1 MLLVSIL
8 LMFIFVIFLVQAYTA
23 FLTFKTKNITF
34 RQSWFY
40 FALPIYS
47 LFIHLFMAY
56 KLFKKHNFKKGFK
69 MIGFSFTKYNI
80 FLNFL
85 SGIILEEIIV
95 LETYGQSDLISKKD
109 TDKEVSKSE
118 REKTILEKLLKRPF
132 ITADQVA
139 PIYS

>member
-8 LMFIFVIFLVQAYTA
+8 LMFIIVIFLVQAYTA

-34 RQSWFY
+34 RQNWIY
-40 FALPIYS
+40 FVLPMYS
-47 LFIHLFMAY
+47 LLIHLLMAY
-56 KLFKKHNFKKGFK
+56 KLFKKHDIKKGFK

-95 LETYGQSDLISKKD
+95 LETYGQSNLISKKD
-109 TDKEVSKSE
+109 TNEEVSEIE
-118 REKTILEKLLKRPF
+118 REKTILEKLLKRP
-132 ITADQVA
+132 INTADQVA